1 MTALWRGARRGRVPP
16 VSGPAARA
24 VSEPVPSPAP
34 PAPLTYRQTV
44 VILAGLLLAFFL
56 GALDQTS
63 IATALPAIAGDL
75 DGAEHLSWVFAG
87 YLLTS
92 TAATPIYGK
101 LSDLYGRKL
110 LLQAAFVI
118 FLAAS
123 ALSAMAGDMIEL
135 IACRALQGIGAGGL
149 MSMAH
154 ATIADII
161 SPRERGRY
169 QPYIAGTYAVASAL
183 GPVVGGFFVDH
194 LSWRWIFWINIPIA
208 LAALYLSQR
217 TLQHLTVKRV
227 RHRIDYPGAMLIVAA
242 VGSLILALNIA
253 GRSGRWLQPDVLGF
267 AAGAVVLL
275 LLCILRERM
284 AQDPILP
291 PRLFANHT
299 FVVANIMNTLMS
311 AHNFGLIILIP
322 LYLQIQFRLPASEAG
337 LLLIPL
343 MFTGTGGAV
352 ICGLIVTRTGRYR
365 LLPIVGFAFTTA
377 GTALMIF
384 VTPGTPLVWIAAA
397 MAFAGMGGGFA
408 GPVTM
413 VSIQNSVEVR
423 DLGTGTASISFF
435 RSMGGAFGVA
445 LVSAVLI
452 AQMNGL
458 LLAQPGLAA
467 LGAEPGVAVIRGGAA
482 ALAPLPPAQQALAG
496 SAGGTAFV
504 WAFGVATL
512 LSFLTLI
519 AALFLRELP
528 LKTTSGRI
536 AAAQARRDE
545 A

>member
-1 MTALWRGARRGRVPP
+1 M
-16 VSGPAARA
+16 SDPA
-24 VSEPVPSPAP
+24 PSPAL

-44 VILAGLLLAFFL
+44 VILAGLMLGFFL
-56 GALDQTS
+56 GALDQTT
-63 IATALPAIAGDL
+63 IATALPAMAGEL
-75 DGAEHLSWVFAG
+75 GGAEHLSWVFAG

-110 LLQAAFVI
+110 MLEVAIVI
-118 FLAAS
+118 FMVAS
-123 ALSAMAGDMIEL
+123 ALSALADSMLQL
-135 IACRALQGIGAGGL
+135 IAYRALQGIGAGGL
-149 MSMAH
+149 ISMAH

-183 GPVVGGFFVDH
+183 GPVVGGFFVDN

-208 LAALYLSQR
+208 LLALYLSQR
-217 TLQHLTVKRV
+217 TLGVLSVKRL

-242 VGSLILALNIA
+242 VGALILALNIA
-253 GRSGRWLQPDVLGF
+253 GRTGRWLQPDVLGF
-267 AAGAVVLL
+267 AAAAVLL
-275 LLCILRERM
+275 LVLCIVRERM

-299 FVVANIMNTLMS
+299 FVVANTINTLLS
-311 AHNFGLIILIP
+311 ANNFGLIILIP

-337 LLLIPL
+337 LLLIPF
-343 MFTGTGGAV
+343 MITGTGGAV
-352 ICGLIVTRTGRYR
+352 VCGLIMSRTGRYR
-365 LLPIVGFAFTTA
+365 MLPIVGLACTTI
-377 GTALMIF
+377 GTALMVF
-384 VTPGTPLVWIAAA
+384 VNPGSPLLWIAAL
-397 MAFAGMGGGFA
+397 MALAGMGGGFA

-445 LVSAVLI
+445 LLSAVLI

-458 LLAQPGLAA
+458 LALLPGNAGLGPEPGLA
-467 LGAEPGVAVIRGGAA
+467 VIGGGAA
-482 ALAPLPPAQQALAG
+482 ALGLVPADLQTAASRAVDLAF
-496 SAGGTAFV
+496 S
-504 WAFGVATL
+504 WAFGGAAL
-512 LSFLTLI
+512 LSFLTL
-519 AALFLRELP
+519 AATLFLRETP
-528 LKTTSGRI
+528 LKTISGR
-536 AAAQARRDE
+536 AAAAEAQRDE

>member
-1 MTALWRGARRGRVPP
+1 MSDPVPT
-16 VSGPAARA
+16 
-24 VSEPVPSPAP
+24 VPSPAA

-44 VILAGLLLAFFL
+44 IILSGLLLAFAL
-56 GALDQTS
+56 GALDQTT

-75 DGAEHLSWVFAG
+75 HGAEYLSWVFAG

-110 LLQAAFVI
+110 MLHVAIVI
-118 FLAAS
+118 FLVSS
-123 ALSAMAGDMIEL
+123 ALSALAGDMIEL
-135 IACRALQGIGAGGL
+135 IAFRALQGIGAGGL
-149 MSMAH
+149 ISMAH

-169 QPYIAGTYAVASAL
+169 QPYIAGTYAIASAL

-194 LSWRWIFWINIPIA
+194 LSWRWIFWVNVPIA
-208 LAALYLSQR
+208 LVALYLSHR
-217 TLQHLTVKRV
+217 TLQGLTVKRV
-227 RHRIDYPGAMLIVAA
+227 RHRIDYPGALLIVAA

-253 GRSGRWLQPDVLGF
+253 GRSGRWLQPEVIGF
-267 AAGAVVLL
+267 AIGAVVLL

-299 FVVANIMNTLMS
+299 FVVANTINAILS
-311 AHNFGLIILIP
+311 ANNFGLIILIP
-322 LYLQIQFRLPASEAG
+322 LYLQIQFQLPASQAG
-337 LLLIPL
+337 LLLIPF
-343 MFTGTGGAV
+343 MITGTAGAAV
-352 ICGLIVTRTGRYR
+352 CGMIITRTGRYR
-365 LLPIVGFAFTTA
+365 VLPIAGLVFTTL
-377 GTALMIF
+377 GTTLMMF
-384 VTPGTPLVWIAAA
+384 VTPGTPVMWIAAL
-397 MAFAGMGGGFA
+397 MAFAGMGGGLA

-413 VSIQNSVEVR
+413 VAVQNSVEVR
-423 DLGTGTASISFF
+423 DLGTGTSSISFF

-452 AQMNGL
+452 AQMNGY
-458 LLAQPGLAA
+458 LLAQPGLGA
-467 LGAEPGVAVIRGGAA
+467 LGPEPGLTVIRGGAA
-482 ALAPLPPAQQALAG
+482 ALAPLPPLQRALAG
-496 SAGGTAFV
+496 DAVGAAFT
-504 WAFGVATL
+504 WAFGVAAV

-519 AALFLRELP
+519 ATLFLRELP
-528 LKTTSGRI
+528 LKTMSGR
-536 AAAQARRDE
+536 AAAAASRRDE